1 MHKIS
6 MIVAA
11 TLLASGAA
19 FGQTVIDA
27 PTAPAPAQTTGAT
40 SSLHDVV
47 RKALITADARAAA
60 AMGTSTLP
68 TFDEGTARR
77 IGDAIARYSD
87 LAAKGGWP
95 AIPADAKF
103 AVGVSGPND
112 NLLRQRLIV
121 TGDLAADKATGAFDD
136 TLAEGLKHFQTRH
149 GLVTTGN
156 VGPRTLAALNMPVQK
171 RIQQLEASRE
181 RIKQMGFGF
190 GPRYVVVNIPAAYAE
205 AIENNV
211 VVKRYRVIVGKTE
224 KPSPTLI
231 AEISNVN
238 LNPTWTVPSSITRN
252 EIAAHMRKDPTYL
265 TRMHMQLLDNKEAVI
280 DPATVDWSQTPN
292 FTVRQVQGE
301 WNALGQ
307 LRIDMPNNYAVY
319 MHDTN
324 QKHLFQDDYRFDS
337 HGCARIENVRDLAA
351 WILKDLPK
359 WDRAAID
366 AKIATGE
373 RETIKLPSKIPVAWT
388 YLTGWMTSDNTINFR
403 NDIYDQDTQLVEA
416 TNDVTSFF
424 KQASERSAK

>member
-11 TLLASGAA
+11 SLLMSGAA
-19 FGQTVIDA
+19 FAQTA
-27 PTAPAPAQTTGAT
+27 APAMTPTSTQTTGAA
-40 SSLHDVV
+40 SPLNDVV

-60 AMGTSTLP
+60 AMGTSSLP
-68 TFDEGTARR
+68 TFDQGTAQR

-95 AIPADAKF
+95 TIPADAKF
-103 AVGVSGPND
+103 ALGVQGTND
-112 NLLRQRLIV
+112 NVLRQRLIA

-136 TLAEGLKHFQTRH
+136 TLVEGLKHFQARH

-156 VGPRTLAALNMPVQK
+156 VGPRTLVALNVTVQR

-190 GPRYVVVNIPAAYAE
+190 GDRYVVVNIPAAYAE

-238 LNPTWTVPSSITRN
+238 LNPTWTVPTSITRN

-265 TRMHMQLLDNKEAVI
+265 TRMHMQLLDSKEAVI
-280 DPATVDWSQTPN
+280 DPATVDWQQTPN

-307 LRIDMPNNYAVY
+307 VRIDMPNNYSVY

-324 QKHLFQDDYRFDS
+324 QKNLFSEDYRFDS

-351 WILKDLPK
+351 WVLKDMPK

-373 RETIKLPSKIPVAWT
+373 RETIKLPSKVPVAWT

-403 NDIYDQDTQLVEA
+403 NDIYDQDAQLVEA
-416 TNDVTSFF
+416 TADVTSFF

>member
-1 MHKIS
+1 
-6 MIVAA
+6 V
-11 TLLASGAA
+11 
-19 FGQTVIDA
+19 
-27 PTAPAPAQTTGAT
+27 QTTGAAP
-40 SSLHDVV
+40 SLTDVV
-47 RKALITADARAAA
+47 RKALITADTRAAA
-60 AMGTSTLP
+60 AMGTSSLP
-68 TFDEGTARR
+68 TFDEGTALR
-77 IGDAIARYSD
+77 IGDAITRYSD

-103 AVGVSGPND
+103 AIGVQGTSD
-112 NLLRQRLIV
+112 NLLRQRLII
-121 TGDLAADKATGAFDD
+121 TGDLAADKASGAFDD
-136 TLAEGLKHFQTRH
+136 TLAEGLKHFQARH

-265 TRMHMQLLDNKEAVI
+265 SRMHMQLLDNKEAVI
-280 DPATVDWSQTPN
+280 DPATVDWQQTPN

-307 LRIDMPNNYAVY
+307 VRIDMPNNYAVY

-324 QKHLFQDDYRFDS
+324 QKNLFNEDYRFDS

-351 WILKDLPK
+351 WVLKDMPK

-373 RETIKLPSKIPVAWT
+373 RETIKLPSKVPVAWT
-388 YLTGWMTSDNTINFR
+388 YLTGWMTSDNTVNFR
-403 NDIYDQDTQLVEA
+403 NDIYDQDTQLLEA
-416 TNDVTSFF
+416 TADVTSFF